1 MRADRL
7 LSIVLLLQTNR
18 QLTSRSLA
26 ERLEV
31 SERTIHRDMEALSVS
46 GIPVFA
52 ERGSNGGW
60 SLLGEYRT
68 NLTGL
73 NQAEIQSLFVT
84 QPPKL
89 LADLRLK
96 KASEGALLK
105 LLAALPAM
113 YRQGAE
119 QARRRIHIDTAGWA
133 RQEEAVPLLPVLQ
146 DAIWSERR
154 LRFTYQ
160 RGPGCDDVERE
171 VDPLGL
177 VAKGSAWYLVAG
189 VGEDV
194 RTYRISRMASA
205 EVLDQRCT
213 VPANFDLAAFWETST
228 TKFKSAPANFV
239 AQFRVAPDVFPR
251 LRFAGRFARVGD
263 TVERD
268 LDGWLRV
275 SVGFD
280 VEEIACEYALGFG
293 SKLEVLEPRSL
304 REKVIAAA
312 KQVVE
317 FYSDRGE

>member
-7 LSIVLLLQTNR
+7 LSIVLLLQTHG

-52 ERGSNGGW
+52 ERGSTGGW

-73 NQAEIQSLFVT
+73 NEAEIQSLFVT

-89 LADLRLK
+89 LADLRLQ

-105 LLAALPAM
+105 LLAALPAL

-154 LRFTYQ
+154 LRFRYQ
-160 RGPGCDDVERE
+160 RGPACDDVERE

-205 EVLDQRCT
+205 AVLDQRCT

-228 TKFKSAPANFV
+228 TKFKSAPPNYL

-263 TVERD
+263 AVDTD
-268 LDGWLRV
+268 LDGWIIV
-275 SVGFD
+275 NVGFD
-280 VEEIACEYALGFG
+280 VEEIACEFALGFG
-293 SKLEVLEPRSL
+293 AKLEVIEPRSL

-312 KQVVE
+312 KQVIE
-317 FYSDRGE
+317 FYSDRCE